1 MVKIS
6 KISRMETEEK
16 IGFRDFIASL
26 GITPP
31 NELMPGKWH
40 RCSTISH
47 PRKKNASVKLSEDGN
62 IGFAQD
68 FASMAEPCVW
78 RRQGRSRHTA
88 ISQDE
93 IRSRIS
99 AKRRELIEATKAAR
113 AFYASCKPLAGPH
126 PYLDGKRLGVE
137 GCSGLRVDHRGD
149 LVVPMLIKG
158 SLVSVQRITTDG
170 TKLFWSGATTNGTS
184 YIIDRDD
191 ATITLVCE
199 GLATGL
205 TLYGAVPSSRVIV
218 AFNAG
223 NLARAVVHC
232 AVSGLCAV
240 CADNDHET
248 AKRIGKNPG
257 VDGALKAAEV
267 IGCNVVTPLCEDG
280 GTDFDD
286 WRQELL
292 KKERQDNMFRKWKL
306 TDHQMV
312 MNARSVI
319 KSHIMPM
326 VSFVSKE
333 Q

>member
-1 MVKIS
+1 MEDEKAIS
-6 KISRMETEEK
+6 
-16 IGFRDFIASL
+16 FRDFIASL

-31 NELMPGKWH
+31 NEIVPGRWH
-40 RCSTISH
+40 RCGTLAK
-47 PRKKNASVKLSEDGN
+47 PRSKNGSCKLSEDGSV
-62 IGFAQD
+62 GFVQD
-68 FASMAEPCVW
+68 FATMAEPCVW
-78 RRQGRSRHTA
+78 RQLGATKQTEL
-88 ISQDE
+88 SQEE
-93 IRSRIS
+93 IRSRVE
-99 AKRRELIEATKAAR
+99 AKRRELIAATKEAR
-113 AFYASCKPLAGPH
+113 AFYESCKPLTGSH
-126 PYLDGKRLGVE
+126 PYLAAKLLGVE
-137 GCSGLRVDHRGD
+137 GCSGLRVDRRGD

-240 CADNDHET
+240 CADNDSET
-248 AKRIGKNPG
+248 EKRIGKNPG

-306 TDHQMV
+306 TEHQMV

-319 KSHIMPM
+319 KSHIMPI

>member
-1 MVKIS
+1 MADAADDK
-6 KISRMETEEK
+6 
-16 IGFRDFIASL
+16 
-26 GITPP
+26 
-31 NELMPGKWH
+31 
-40 RCSTISH
+40 STIIIAEGFSTG
-47 PRKKNASVKLSEDGN
+47 AS
-62 IGFAQD
+62 
-68 FASMAEPCVW
+68 
-78 RRQGRSRHTA
+78 
-88 ISQDE
+88 
-93 IRSRIS
+93 IRES
-99 AKRRELIEATKAAR
+99 LN
-113 AFYASCKPLAGPH
+113 
-126 PYLDGKRLGVE
+126 
-137 GCSGLRVDHRGD
+137 
-149 LVVPMLIKG
+149 VP
-158 SLVSVQRITTDG
+158 
-170 TKLFWSGATTNGTS
+170 
-184 YIIDRDD
+184 
-191 ATITLVCE
+191 
-199 GLATGL
+199 
-205 TLYGAVPSSRVIV
+205 VIV

-319 KSHIMPM
+319 KSHIMPI